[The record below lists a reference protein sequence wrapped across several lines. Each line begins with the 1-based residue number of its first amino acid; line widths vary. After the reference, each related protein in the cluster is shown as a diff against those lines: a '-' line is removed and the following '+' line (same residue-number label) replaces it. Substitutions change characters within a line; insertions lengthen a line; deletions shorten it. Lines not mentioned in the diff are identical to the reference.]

1 MKRIILAGLIGSVMS
16 LPLYAD
22 GNAIPA
28 GTNTPGIDQHE
39 ANQEKRIEQGEK
51 SGALTQKEA
60 THLDQRE
67 AKLQSDEAAAKA
79 DGKITKKERHKLRR
93 EEKQDG
99 QAIARKKH
107 NDIVQ
112 KPTPKQ

>member
-1 MKRIILAGLIGSVMS
+1 MKRIILAGLVGSVMS

-22 GNAIPA
+22 GNVTPA
-28 GTNTPGIDQHE
+28 GTNTPGIDQHI
-39 ANQEKRIEQGEK
+39 ANQEKRIQQGEK
-51 SGALTQKEA
+51 SGALTQTEA
-60 THLDQRE
+60 AHLDKRE

-79 DGKITKKERHKLRR
+79 DGTVTRKERHKLRR

-107 NDIVQ
+107 NANVQ
-112 KPTPKQ
+112 KPAPQA